1 MIRRSSVALWALAAA
16 LAVPGCKTVTTV
28 NGVPVADTTVKEA
41 DARKRAEIR
50 TELASS
56 YYQSRQLSVALQEVQ
71 RALAIDDSYAPAHAL
86 HGLIFFDLGDP
97 REAEAAFGRALKLS
111 PDSGSI
117 LNTYGWFL
125 CQSGREKESV
135 AYFNRAAA
143 DRLYPT
149 PGMALRNGGQCL
161 LKINEID
168 GAERMLRQAFERDAS
183 DPTTKLELAKLYLNK
198 RQYDRAG
205 FYYGLLDRAGTANA
219 QALWVGIRVA
229 RAKGDVR
236 TERDLSAELR
246 RRFPES
252 AEASALRRGAYDD

>member
-1 MIRRSSVALWALAAA
+1 MIMRGFVAFLAVAAA
-16 LAVPGCKTVTTV
+16 LLAGGCKTVTTV
-28 NGVPVADTTVKEA
+28 NGVPVADTTVKGA

-50 TELASS
+50 TELAAS
-56 YYQSRQLSVALQEVQ
+56 YYQTRQLSTALEEVQ
-71 RALAIDDSYAPAHAL
+71 RALAIDDTYAPAHAL
-86 HGLIFFDLGDP
+86 RGLIYSDLGDP
-97 REAEAAFGRALKLS
+97 REAETAFGRALKLA

-125 CQSGREKESV
+125 CQTGREKEAVS
-135 AYFNRAAA
+135 YFTRAAA

-161 LKINEID
+161 LKVNEVD

-205 FYYGLLDRAGTANA
+205 FYYGLLDRAANSNA
-219 QALWVGIRVA
+219 EALWVGIRVA

-246 RRFPES
+246 QRFPES
-252 AEASALRRGAYDD
+252 PQASALRRGAYDD